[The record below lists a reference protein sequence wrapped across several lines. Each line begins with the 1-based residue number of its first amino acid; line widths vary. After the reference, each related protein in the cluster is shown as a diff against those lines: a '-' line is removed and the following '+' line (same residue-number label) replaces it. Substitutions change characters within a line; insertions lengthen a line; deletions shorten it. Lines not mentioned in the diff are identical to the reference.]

1 MSVGSYVH
9 QTRDS
14 GMLNIQPSAVH
25 SQALREFGQLV
36 PKAAAAAQRR
46 AINKTLGWLRTHI
59 ARAVGKQERIAIGA
73 VRQRLRAYP
82 VSGGTMRGK
91 LWFGVNAIEASR
103 IGKARQTRAGVSVA
117 GRRYQGAFF
126 KQVYGSSPDIWI
138 RTSSKHFNSTDYPD
152 SSQGRRRSGFIEES
166 DNRLSAPW
174 RLCHPR
180 KRRCG
185 ARGCA
190 ERPDY
195 HRRRIICGGGS
206 LPTWRRLPRQQLH
219 RWPKLRNE
227 KQLHARWKQAGTLQL
242 CRRLV
247 DWRGREY

>member
-14 GMLNIQPSAVH
+14 GMINIQPSGVH

-152 SSQGRRRSGFIEES
+152 SSQGRRRSGFVEES
-166 DNRLSAPW
+166 DSRFPLAKAKVSLDQVRPHFDSWVKRADERL
-174 RLCHPR
+174 LEIL
-180 KRRCG
+180 KQELNFELQKYLKG
-185 ARGCA
+185 A
-190 ERPDY
+190 
-195 HRRRIICGGGS
+195 
-206 LPTWRRLPRQQLH
+206 
-219 RWPKLRNE
+219 
-227 KQLHARWKQAGTLQL
+227 AR
-242 CRRLV
+242 V
-247 DWRGREY
+247 

>member
-103 IGKARQTRAGVSVA
+103 TGRARQTRAGVSVA

-152 SSQGRRRSGFIEES
+152 SSQGRRRSGFVEES
-166 DNRLSAPW
+166 DNRFPLAKAKVSLDQVRPHFDSWVKRADE
-174 RLCHPR
+174 RLLEIL
-180 KRRCG
+180 KQELNFELQKYLKG
-185 ARGCA
+185 TAR
-190 ERPDY
+190 
-195 HRRRIICGGGS
+195 
-206 LPTWRRLPRQQLH
+206 
-219 RWPKLRNE
+219 
-227 KQLHARWKQAGTLQL
+227 
-242 CRRLV
+242 V
-247 DWRGREY
+247 

>member
-1 MSVGSYVH
+1 MSVGSYVR

-103 IGKARQTRAGVSVA
+103 TGRARQTRAGVSVA

-152 SSQGRRRSGFIEES
+152 SSQGRRRSGFVEES
-166 DNRLSAPW
+166 DNRFPLAKAKVSLDQVRPHFDSWVKRADE
-174 RLCHPR
+174 RLLEIL
-180 KRRCG
+180 KQELNFELEKYLKG
-185 ARGCA
+185 A
-190 ERPDY
+190 
-195 HRRRIICGGGS
+195 
-206 LPTWRRLPRQQLH
+206 
-219 RWPKLRNE
+219 
-227 KQLHARWKQAGTLQL
+227 AR
-242 CRRLV
+242 V
-247 DWRGREY
+247 

>member
-14 GMLNIQPSAVH
+14 GMINIQPSVVH

-103 IGKARQTRAGVSVA
+103 IGRARQTRAGVSVA

-126 KQVYGSSPDIWI
+126 KQVYGKSPDIWI

-152 SSQGRRRSGFIEES
+152 SSQGRRRSGFVEES
-166 DNRLSAPW
+166 DNRFPLAKAKVSLDQVRPHFDSWVKRADE
-174 RLCHPR
+174 RLLEIL
-180 KRRCG
+180 KQELNFELQKYLKG
-185 ARGCA
+185 TAR
-190 ERPDY
+190 
-195 HRRRIICGGGS
+195 
-206 LPTWRRLPRQQLH
+206 
-219 RWPKLRNE
+219 
-227 KQLHARWKQAGTLQL
+227 
-242 CRRLV
+242 V
-247 DWRGREY
+247 

>member
-1 MSVGSYVH
+1 MSIGSYVH
-9 QTRDS
+9 RTRDS

-82 VSGGTMRGK
+82 VSGGAMRGK

-103 IGKARQTRAGVSVA
+103 VGKARQTRAGVSVA

-138 RTSSKHFNSTDYPD
+138 RTSSKHFNATDYPG
-152 SSQGRRRSGFIEES
+152 STQGRRSSGFIAEN
-166 DNRLSAPW
+166 DNRFPLAKAKVSLDQVRPHFDSWVKRADE
-174 RLCHPR
+174 RLLEIL
-180 KRRCG
+180 KQELNFELQKYLKG
-185 ARGCA
+185 TAR
-190 ERPDY
+190 
-195 HRRRIICGGGS
+195 
-206 LPTWRRLPRQQLH
+206 
-219 RWPKLRNE
+219 
-227 KQLHARWKQAGTLQL
+227 
-242 CRRLV
+242 V
-247 DWRGREY
+247 

>member
-14 GMLNIQPSAVH
+14 GMLNIQPSALH

-82 VSGGTMRGK
+82 VSGGAMRGK

-103 IGKARQTRAGVSVA
+103 VGKARQTRSGVSVA

-138 RTSSKHFNSTDYPD
+138 RTSSKHFNASDYPD
-152 SSQGRRRSGFIEES
+152 STQGRRSSGFIAES
-166 DNRLSAPW
+166 DNRFPLAKAKVS
-174 RLCHPR
+174 LDQV
-180 KRRCG
+180 
-185 ARGCA
+185 
-190 ERPDY
+190 RPHFDN
-195 HRRRIICGGGS
+195 
-206 LPTWRRLPRQQLH
+206 WV
-219 RWPKLRNE
+219 
-227 KQLHARWKQAGTLQL
+227 KQADERLLEILKQELNFELQKYLKGTA
-242 CRRLV
+242 RV
-247 DWRGREY
+247 